1 MDLPNLSAQQVCM
14 VDMPSPHQRPAAG
27 LDELCADA
35 IRRRH
40 RELRRDVRRVREQ
53 LRGLADAG
61 SPSPDIVQQFDG
73 LATFLELHLVKEENI
88 LFPALEA
95 LAEAARAGASRPPLP
110 FPSVLNP
117 VRLLEGEHVR
127 VHDLLARVREAAR
140 LAQPDAGEERWAPVF
155 NALATLEATLD
166 EHVRFEDEV
175 LFPKALEV
183 ERRLG

>member
-1 MDLPNLSAQQVCM
+1 MADTP
-14 VDMPSPHQRPAAG
+14 PPHHLDAAG

-40 RELRRDVRRVREQ
+40 LELRRDLRHVR
-53 LRGLADAG
+53 DALG
-61 SPSPDIVQQFDG
+61 NLPDGAPSPDVVRQFEG

-88 LFPALEA
+88 LFPALAA
-95 LAEAARAGASRPPLP
+95 LAEAARTGGSRPPLP

-127 VHDLLARVREAAR
+127 VHDLLAQVREAAR
-140 LAQPDAGEERWAPVF
+140 LAQSAVGEARWGEVLY
-155 NALATLEATLD
+155 ALATLDLTLA

-175 LFPKALEV
+175 LFPRALEV
-183 ERRLG
+183 ERRLV

>member
-1 MDLPNLSAQQVCM
+1 MA
-14 VDMPSPHQRPAAG
+14 DMPSPHERVAAG

-35 IRRRH
+35 LRRRH
-40 RELRRDVRRVREQ
+40 RELRRDVRHVREQ
-53 LRGLADAG
+53 LRGLAGAG
-61 SPSPDIVQQFDG
+61 SPAPDIVQQFDG

-95 LAEAARAGASRPPLP
+95 LAEAARAGGSRPPLP

-127 VHDLLARVREAAR
+127 VHELLVRVMEAAR
-140 LAQPDAGEERWAPVF
+140 LARPEGDEERWVPAF
-155 NALATLEATLD
+155 AALAALQATLD

-183 ERRLG
+183 ERQLS

>member
-1 MDLPNLSAQQVCM
+1 M
-14 VDMPSPHQRPAAG
+14 VDMPSPHQRGAAG

-95 LAEAARAGASRPPLP
+95 LAEAARAGRSRPPLP

-127 VHDLLARVREAAR
+127 VHDLLARVREAAS
-140 LAQPDAGEERWAPVF
+140 LAQPDAGAGAARWVPVF
-155 NALATLEATLD
+155 DALATLEATLD

-175 LFPKALEV
+175 LFPRALEV
-183 ERRLG
+183 ERRLV